1 MMLKI
6 RFDRFDN
13 TFRKNMVA
21 RRNFLCARFDLSW
34 SAHGDFLNEALRD
47 GGALQDEVN
56 PNKANGKTARTK
68 QVVGVDC
75 LSGMLAERLALHL
88 LNHAF
93 GEPIASR
100 PKASSSK
107 NQIDILSSS
116 LGQKRTME
124 VRSSFPRNGAAF
136 ALFNTDKN
144 GVQYFDVLGP
154 YHNTEY
160 KPEDECMKD
169 YFLRVLFPVDKR
181 DVAAYFR
188 RDHFTAY
195 LTGGATRAMME
206 DPALYRLKTLAP
218 EDMLGEA
225 DPDEQPALY
234 RVIPLADSLDIRQ
247 FLTVFGAENGLTLTP
262 LCAQRMEE
270 AMAREADK

>member
-1 MMLKI
+1 MIKI
-6 RFDRFDN
+6 RFERFDN
-13 TFRKNMVA
+13 DFSGFTVA
-21 RRNFLCARFDLSW
+21 RRQFLCARFDLSRA
-34 SAHGDFLNEALRD
+34 AHGDFLNEVLEEA
-47 GGALQDEVN
+47 GALQGEVN
-56 PNKANGKTARTK
+56 RNRANGHTARTK

-75 LSGMLAERLALHL
+75 LAGVLAERLTLHL
-88 LNHAF
+88 LNKAF

-100 PKASSSK
+100 PEAVSSI

-116 LGQKRTME
+116 RGQKRTME

-136 ALFNTDKN
+136 ALFHTDKN

-181 DVAAYFR
+181 DAAAYFR

-218 EDMLGEA
+218 ENMMGEA
-225 DPDEQPALY
+225 GPDGGPAQY

-247 FLTVFGAENGLTLTP
+247 FLTAFGAENGLTLAP
-262 LCAQRMEE
+262 LCVQRMEE
-270 AMAREADK
+270 AMARDADK